1 MSNPRPAR
9 TLPADARG
17 KPSDRSESIA
27 YRADLDGL
35 RGLAIAL
42 VVVFHVWF
50 GRVSGGVDV
59 FLVLSGFFFTGLLVR
74 RAESTGSVG
83 VVPTLRRTARR
94 LFPAMVVVLAAI
106 VAATV
111 ILRPYTQWSDVAA
124 QTLASLFYY
133 QNWQLA
139 LTWSDYLAADPS
151 VSPLQHLWS
160 MSVQGQFYLVAIAV
174 VAITAWACRRS
185 GRTTQLR
192 PVLGALIVV
201 AAVMSFGIATNGT
214 ATHQGWNYYDSFAR
228 AWELL
233 VGAGLA
239 IASPYLRLPHK
250 LRVALAGLGLAGV
263 VLCGWLI
270 LDGANRFPG
279 PYALLPV
286 GAAAALIV
294 SGNNLAADQRPLFNR
309 LLSTRRVRWLGDIA
323 YPLYLWHWPI
333 LIFYLAERGHPSA
346 GLLDGLAI
354 IAVSVVLAWV
364 THRVVEEPLRMRSQ
378 RGDIADG
385 SVPGKRFATVAVAVA
400 AVPML
405 AATTLW
411 QTAVGVSPPQPVGA
425 LNPVLYP
432 GAEALISGVP
442 TPHARMRPTVFEA
455 PADAPPPTGD
465 GCIADWDNAELI
477 TCTYGDPNAA
487 RTLAVVGSSH
497 AEHWIPALQVLAQR
511 HPFRIQVYLKMG
523 CPLTLAED
531 ATYKGELIPD
541 CREWSQQ
548 VIERLGTDR
557 PDWVFTT
564 GTRPRDDT
572 GDETPPEYLD
582 VWSALGDRGLK
593 VIAIRDTPW
602 LRGNGVRYKAI
613 DCLAKGG
620 DRVSCGMKR
629 TDALDPINPEL
640 APTWSFPNVYP
651 IDLTDAVCDDAVCP
665 VANGNILVYHDEH
678 HLTASYSR
686 SLADELGRQLQPL
699 LGWW

>member
-1 MSNPRPAR
+1 MSIHRPLW
-9 TLPADARG
+9 TLPPDERVTPPDQSA
-17 KPSDRSESIA
+17 STS

-83 VVPTLRRTARR
+83 VAHTLRRTARR
-94 LFPAMVVVLAAI
+94 LIPAMAVVLAAI

-111 ILRPYTQWSDVAA
+111 IMRPYTQWSDVAA
-124 QTLASLFYY
+124 QTLASMFYY

-160 MSVQGQFYLVAIAV
+160 MSVQGQFYLVALAL
-174 VAITAWACRRS
+174 VAGTAWACRRNEWTA
-185 GRTTQLR
+185 RLR
-192 PVLGALIVV
+192 PVLGVVIVV
-201 AAVMSFGIATNGT
+201 AAVASFGLAATGT

-239 IASPYLRLPHK
+239 IAAPYLRLPQK
-250 LRVALAGLGLAGV
+250 LRFGLAGLGLAGV

-309 LLSTRRVRWLGDIA
+309 LLSTPGIRWLGDIA

-333 LIFYLAERGHPSA
+333 LIFYLAERGQPNA
-346 GLLDGLAI
+346 GLLDGLGI
-354 IAVSVVLAWV
+354 IAVSVVLALV
-364 THRVVEEPLRMRSQ
+364 THRVVEEPLRVRSQ
-378 RGDIADG
+378 GGADH
-385 SVPGKRFATVAVAVA
+385 SIRARRTATWVVTAA
-400 AVPML
+400 AVPMV
-405 AATTLW
+405 AVTGLW
-411 QTAVGVSPPQPVGA
+411 QIAVGVSPPRPVGA
-425 LNPVLYP
+425 LNPTLYP
-432 GAEALISGVP
+432 GAEALVSGRP

-455 PADAPPPTGD
+455 PADAPAPTGD

-477 TCTYGDPNAA
+477 TCTYGDPDAEH
-487 RTLAVVGSSH
+487 TLAVVGSSH
-497 AEHWIPALQVLAQR
+497 AEHWLPALEVLAER

-541 CREWSQQ
+541 CRDWSQQ
-548 VIERLGTDR
+548 VIERLGADR

-582 VWSALGDRGLK
+582 VWSALGERGLN

-602 LRGNGVRYKAI
+602 LRSNGVRYKAI

-620 DRVSCGMKR
+620 DRLSCGMKR

-651 IDLTDAVCDDAVCP
+651 IDLTDAVCEGAVCP
-665 VANGNILVYHDEH
+665 VSIGNILVYHDEH

-686 SLADELGRQLQPL
+686 SLADELGRRLQPL

>member
-1 MSNPRPAR
+1 MSIHRPLW
-9 TLPADARG
+9 TLPPDERVIPPDQSA
-17 KPSDRSESIA
+17 STS

-83 VVPTLRRTARR
+83 VGQTLRRTARR
-94 LFPAMVVVLAAI
+94 LIPAMAVVLAAI

-124 QTLASLFYY
+124 QTLASMFYY

-160 MSVQGQFYLVAIAV
+160 MSVQGQFYLAALGLVAV
-174 VAITAWACRRS
+174 TAWAGRR
-185 GRTTQLR
+185 GERPARLR
-192 PVLGALIVV
+192 PVLGAVIIL
-201 AAVMSFGIATNGT
+201 AAVASFGLAASGT

-239 IASPYLRLPHK
+239 VAAPYLRLPQR
-250 LRVALAGLGLAGV
+250 LRFVLAGLGLAGV

-294 SGNNLAADQRPLFNR
+294 SGNNVAAGQRPVFNR
-309 LLSTRRVRWLGDIA
+309 LLSTPGIRWLGDIA

-333 LIFYLAERGHPSA
+333 LIFWLAELGHPSA
-346 GLLDGLAI
+346 GLPEGLGI

-364 THRVVEEPLRMRSQ
+364 THRVIEEPLRVRSL
-378 RGDIADG
+378 GGGADH
-385 SVPGKRFATVAVAVA
+385 STRARRTATAVVTAA
-400 AVPML
+400 AVPMV
-405 AATTLW
+405 AATVLW
-411 QTAVGVSPPQPVGA
+411 QIAVGVSAPQPVGA
-425 LNPVLYP
+425 LSPALYP
-432 GAEALISGVP
+432 GAEALVSGRP

-455 PADAPPPTGD
+455 PADAPAPTSD

-477 TCTYGDPNAA
+477 TCTYGDPDGAH
-487 RTLAVVGSSH
+487 TLAVVGSSH
-497 AEHWIPALQVLAQR
+497 AEHWLPALQVLAER

-541 CREWSQQ
+541 CRDWSQQ
-548 VIERLGTDR
+548 VIERLGADR

-564 GTRPRDDT
+564 GTRPRDGT

-582 VWSALGDRGLK
+582 VWSALGERGLN

-602 LRGNGVRYKAI
+602 LRSNGVRYKAI

-620 DRVSCGMKR
+620 DRLSCGMKR

-651 IDLTDAVCDDAVCP
+651 IDLTDAVCEGAVCP
-665 VANGNILVYHDEH
+665 VSIGNILVYHDEH

-686 SLADELGRQLQPL
+686 SLADELGRRLQPL

>member
-1 MSNPRPAR
+1 MHRPLW
-9 TLPADARG
+9 TLPPDERVTPPDQSA
-17 KPSDRSESIA
+17 STS

-83 VVPTLRRTARR
+83 IGHTLRRTARR
-94 LFPAMVVVLAAI
+94 LIPATAVVLAAI

-124 QTLASLFYY
+124 QTLASMFYY

-160 MSVQGQFYLVAIAV
+160 MSVQGQFYLAALALVAG
-174 VAITAWACRRS
+174 TAWALRRS
-185 GRTTQLR
+185 ERTARLR
-192 PVLGALIVV
+192 PVLGTVIAV
-201 AAVMSFGIATNGT
+201 AAVASFWLAATGT

-239 IASPYLRLPHK
+239 IAAPYLRLPHK
-250 LRVALAGLGLAGV
+250 LRVGLAGLGLAGV

-309 LLSTRRVRWLGDIA
+309 LLSTPGIRWLGDIA

-333 LIFYLAERGHPSA
+333 LIFYLAELGHPSA
-346 GLLDGLAI
+346 GLLDGLGI

-364 THRVVEEPLRMRSQ
+364 THRVVEEPLRVRSRGGADHSMRA
-378 RGDIADG
+378 R
-385 SVPGKRFATVAVAVA
+385 RTATWVVTAA
-400 AVPML
+400 AVPMV
-405 AATTLW
+405 AVTVLW
-411 QTAVGVSPPQPVGA
+411 QIAVGVSPPRPVGA
-425 LNPVLYP
+425 LNPTLYP
-432 GAEALISGVP
+432 GAEALVSGRP

-455 PADAPPPTGD
+455 PADAPAPTSD

-477 TCTYGDPNAA
+477 TCTYGDPDAEH
-487 RTLAVVGSSH
+487 TLAVVGSSH
-497 AEHWIPALQVLAQR
+497 AEHWLPALEVLAER

-541 CREWSQQ
+541 CRDWSQQ
-548 VIERLGTDR
+548 VIERLGADR

-572 GDETPPEYLD
+572 GDETPREYLD
-582 VWSALGDRGLK
+582 VWSALGERGLN

-602 LRGNGVRYKAI
+602 LRSNGVRYKAI

-620 DRVSCGMKR
+620 DRISCGMKR

-651 IDLTDAVCDDAVCP
+651 IDLTDAVCEGTVCP
-665 VANGNILVYHDEH
+665 VSIGNILVYHDEH

-686 SLADELGRQLQPL
+686 SLADELGRRLQPL

>member
-1 MSNPRPAR
+1 MTRNIGVGRADSTR
-9 TLPADARG
+9 TG
-17 KPSDRSESIA
+17 KSEAIG

-59 FLVLSGFFFTGLLVR
+59 FLVLSGFFFTGLLIR
-74 RAESTGSVG
+74 RAESSGSVG
-83 VVPTLRRTARR
+83 VVPTLRRTIRR
-94 LFPAMVVVLAAI
+94 LVPAMVVVLAAI

-111 ILRPYTQWSDVAA
+111 ALRPYTQWSDVAA
-124 QTLASLFYY
+124 QTLASMFYY
-133 QNWQLA
+133 QNWRLA

-160 MSVQGQFYLVAIAV
+160 MSVQGQFYLVALV
-174 VAITAWACRRS
+174 VTAAAAWVCRRI
-185 GRTTQLR
+185 GRARLR
-192 PVLGALIVV
+192 PVLGGVVVV
-201 AAVMSFGIATNGT
+201 AAVVSFGIATIGT

-239 IASPYLRLPHK
+239 IAAPYLRLPK
-250 LRVALAGLGLAGV
+250 ALRVALAGLGLAGV
-263 VLCGWLI
+263 TLCGWLI

-279 PYALLPV
+279 PAALLPV
-286 GAAAALIV
+286 GAAAALII
-294 SGNNLAADQRPLFNR
+294 SGNNVSADERPLFNR
-309 LLSTRRVRWLGDIA
+309 LLSTPQVRWLGDIA

-333 LIFYLAERGHPSA
+333 LIFYLAELGHPSA
-346 GLLDGLAI
+346 GLLGGLGI
-354 IAVSVVLAWV
+354 IAASVVLAWA
-364 THRVVEEPLRMRSQ
+364 THRVVEEPLRLRSQ
-378 RGDIADG
+378 RTDIPNH
-385 SVPGKRFATVAVAVA
+385 SVPARRTATVVVCVA
-400 AVPML
+400 AVPMI
-405 AATTLW
+405 AATTIW
-411 QTAVGVSPPQPVGA
+411 HVAVGFNPPQQVEA
-425 LNPVLYP
+425 LNPTIYP
-432 GAEALISGVP
+432 GAEALASGVSA
-442 TPHARMRPTVFEA
+442 PHARMRPTVFEA
-455 PADAPPPTGD
+455 PADVPPPSMD
-465 GCIADWDNAELI
+465 GCIADWDNAEII
-477 TCTYGDPNAA
+477 TCTYGDPSAD

-497 AEHWIPALQVLAQR
+497 AEHWIPALQTLADR

-523 CPLTLAED
+523 CPLNLAED
-531 ATYKGELIPD
+531 AMYKGELIPD

-548 VIERLGTDR
+548 VIEQLAADR

-564 GTRPRDDT
+564 GTRPRDDI

-582 VWSALGDRGLK
+582 VWSALGQRDLN

-602 LRGNGVRYKAI
+602 LRSDGVRYKAI

-620 DRVSCGMKR
+620 DRIGCGMTR
-629 TDALDPINPEL
+629 TDALDPIDPEL
-640 APTWSFPNVYP
+640 EPAAAFPNVFP
-651 IDLTDAVCDDAVCP
+651 VDLTDAVCETAVCP
-665 VANGNILVYHDEH
+665 VSEGNILIYHDEH